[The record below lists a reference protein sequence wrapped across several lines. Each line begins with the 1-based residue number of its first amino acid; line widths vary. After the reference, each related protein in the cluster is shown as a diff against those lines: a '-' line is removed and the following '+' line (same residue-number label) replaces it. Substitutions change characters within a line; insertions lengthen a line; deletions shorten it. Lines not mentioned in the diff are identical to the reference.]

1 MFTLNPISEDDAARL
16 RAAGGPTYVADSK
29 PGYPCRLCLTDAEPG
44 ERLVLVSHDPFDADS
59 PYRSA
64 SPIFLHADG
73 CRRHTDDG
81 VLPVQLTGRTL
92 SVRGFD
98 AEAMMLDGVVIDG
111 GQLAATVERM
121 FTDPAMA
128 RIHVHNAS
136 RGCWATTIER
146 ATHTT

>member
-1 MFTLNPISEDDAARL
+1 MYTLNPISEHDAARL
-16 RAAGGPTYVADSK
+16 RAAGGPIYVADSK

-44 ERLVLVSHDPFDADS
+44 ERLMLVSYDPFETDS

-81 VLPVQLTGRTL
+81 LLPVQLTGRTL

-98 AEAMMLDGVVIDG
+98 AAAMMLDGVVIDG
-111 GQLAATVERM
+111 DQLAATIQRM
-121 FTDPAMA
+121 FSDRAIE

-136 RGCWATTIER
+136 RGCWATSIDR
-146 ATHTT
+146 AAHTT